1 MEEGFHPCFI
11 RSAADE
17 FCGGTASQEQVH
29 GIDNDRLAGAGFSGQ
44 NVEARFELNLKMPD
58 DGEVGDGELNKHS
71 RSMRALEKANAN
83 GLVVSLQSNPKS
95 EARNPKQYTMT
106 KIQMTKT
113 VSRWVSVLNIGA
125 FVL

>member
-1 MEEGFHPCFI
+1 
-11 RSAADE
+11 
-17 FCGGTASQEQVH
+17 
-29 GIDNDRLAGAGFSGQ
+29 
-44 NVEARFELNLKMPD
+44 
-58 DGEVGDGELNKHS
+58 
-71 RSMRALEKANAN
+71 MRALEKANAN

-95 EARNPKQYTMT
+95 EARNPKQYPMT